1 MVDAE
6 GKPDIETP
14 AYQVSVEKGQYTLVF
29 PGKSFSQVPVL
40 VVTPLGGATVLDI
53 KREQR
58 EDAWLVQIQLSE
70 QVPVQLHRGGPR
82 RSCSRDDGGG
92 EEGRRAGSAGGAEG
106 PLA

>member
-70 QVPVQLHRGGPR
+70 QVPFSFIAVDPAGRAAAMT
-82 RSCSRDDGGG
+82 
-92 EEGRRAGSAGGAEG
+92 EEEKKAAELAQQEELKGR
-106 PLA
+106 